1 LACGNT
7 VLLKPAPQTPLA
19 ALLLGKVIED
29 VGVDRGV
36 VNVLPGDRDVG
47 LEVLKNEDVRMVSF
61 TGSLEGGRAV
71 LRTIGNVEEKSIPKS
86 IDRSRVKDANAMEFT
101 KPTST
106 IKKVLLELGGNSPL
120 IVFSDADL
128 SAAVEDVVMA
138 SFSNAGQN
146 CCAGKRI
153 YIHAAVYPTFVNK
166 LYDRVK

>member
-86 IDRSRVKDANAMEFT
+86 IDRSRVT
-101 KPTST
+101 TRT
-106 IKKVLLELGGNSPL
+106 QWNSL
-120 IVFSDADL
+120 
-128 SAAVEDVVMA
+128 
-138 SFSNAGQN
+138 NRRQ
-146 CCAGKRI
+146 R
-153 YIHAAVYPTFVNK
+153 
-166 LYDRVK
+166 